1 MIVQKCEMEPS
12 STSSIPPLKTKYCRL
27 DYFSLPDTCFRCFL
41 YLFSSSFFM
50 RVEIDC
56 ELGII
61 AKVFSNL
68 ELLKSGGANCQRIN
82 LQALL
87 SSNASILQDC
97 SITSK
102 FLFQCAHPS
111 HVIQAVLFKFVLMKK
126 TRRVFIVNICS

>member
-1 MIVQKCEMEPS
+1 MIVQKSEMEPS

-41 YLFSSSFFM
+41 YLFSSSNCDSFFM

-82 LQALL
+82 LSSKLSSPPTLL
-87 SSNASILQDC
+87 SSKIAL
-97 SITSK
+97 
-102 FLFQCAHPS
+102 LHPS
-111 HVIQAVLFKFVLMKK
+111 FFFNALIQVMSSKLSYSSLYL
-126 TRRVFIVNICS
+126 

>member
-1 MIVQKCEMEPS
+1 MIVQKSEMEPS

-82 LQALL
+82 LSSKLSSPPTLL
-87 SSNASILQDC
+87 SSKIAL
-97 SITSK
+97 
-102 FLFQCAHPS
+102 LHPS
-111 HVIQAVLFKFVLMKK
+111 FFFNALIQVMSSKLSYSSLYL
-126 TRRVFIVNICS
+126 